1 MTEPDRLSAG
11 FDARSRWT
19 DLGGPLHYMDFGGPA
34 EGPLV
39 VAVHG
44 LGGAAMNF
52 SAIAPLVTHRCRV
65 LAPDLA
71 GHGLTES
78 LGRSTKVGANRRLLH
93 TFLEAVAQQPV
104 ILMGNSMGG
113 MVSLLEAAA
122 EPQAVA
128 GLILLAPAV
137 PFFPAVPEPF
147 AAAMAAVYGLPV
159 LGRIMV
165 GHRRALP
172 PEKLV
177 GWILKFCCVDPSRVP
192 AGVLAEHVELAR
204 RRIQFDDVERDFLVA
219 ARSVAARAAVSRG
232 VSYRRLI
239 RSISAPVLVVH
250 GDRDRI
256 VPVAASQAIA
266 RRNPSWRL
274 VILPEVGHV
283 PQLEAPGETAE
294 IILDWLDTAGQ
305 SAVGAASPPPRQG
318 G

>member
-1 MTEPDRLSAG
+1 MIEPGRLPVG
-11 FDARSRWT
+11 FDARSRWI

-34 EGPLV
+34 DGPLV

-52 SAIAPLVTHRCRV
+52 SAIAPLLTHRCRL

-93 TFLEAVAQQPV
+93 SFVDAVAHQPV

-113 MVSLLEAAA
+113 MVALLEAAA

-137 PFFPAVPEPF
+137 PFFPVVPHPLIAAV
-147 AAAMAAVYGLPV
+147 AAVYGLPM

-165 GHRRALP
+165 GRRRALP
-172 PEKLV
+172 PERLV
-177 GWILKFCCVDPSRVP
+177 GWILRFCCVDPSRVS
-192 AGVLAEHVELAR
+192 AEVLAEHVELAR
-204 RRIQFDDVERDFLVA
+204 RRIQFDDVERDFLAA
-219 ARSVAARAAVSRG
+219 ARSVAARAAVSG
-232 VSYRRLI
+232 GFSYRRAI
-239 RSISAPVLVVH
+239 RSTRVPVLVVH
-250 GDRDRI
+250 GNRDRV
-256 VPVAASQAIA
+256 VPVEASQAAA

-274 VILPEVGHV
+274 VILPNVGHV
-283 PQLEAPGETAE
+283 PQLESPRETAE
-294 IILDWLDTAGQ
+294 AILDWLDSAGH
-305 SAVGAASPPPRQG
+305 SAVSAASPPPG